1 MLYLLPDEL
10 LVAILEY
17 CDQTARKSLSLVS
30 RRLRNPSQR
39 TIFKTVYIPRSTFGT
54 TVPGFA
60 VKGRD
65 HFPKVIQNDR
75 LLSYIQTV
83 IISQSNALYCLKTG
97 AKEALFKALHRM
109 QPLRDIKIFDI
120 LFTTTMLDRLC
131 EVLSTR
137 PYNVEL
143 RYCLYPA
150 DYTFQQATLKIHRL
164 SLEDKS
170 IGGPPRP
177 AMSKVLVDIIARS
190 LSSIKSLTLTS
201 YLGLLASLGT
211 MPRLTS
217 LNIRSTSAE
226 NDKGLEN
233 FLVANPQIM
242 EFALDGTTCDLSL
255 LPPSALPNLRTIRV
269 TAELVQHL
277 LQGRPVVKVEISAS
291 SKFKFMVDG
300 LRALSRSATPIVE
313 LTLNL
318 PYHFTRPFDVLDAVV
333 ETVPHLER
341 MWLSFDSQVRGIL
354 HF

>member
-39 TIFKTVYIPRSTFGT
+39 TIFKTVYIPRSMFGT

-83 IISQSNALYCLKTG
+83 IISQSNALYCLKMG

-150 DYTFQQATLKIHRL
+150 DYTFQQATLKVHRL
-164 SLEDKS
+164 SLEYKS
-170 IGGPPRP
+170 IGGALPPE
-177 AMSKVLVDIIARS
+177 MIKQIVSIIERSISSITS
-190 LSSIKSLTLTS
+190 LSLTS
-201 YLGLLASLGT
+201 CLGLLASLGT

-217 LNIRSTSAE
+217 LNLWTRNDEGIR
-226 NDKGLEN
+226 N
-233 FLVANPQIM
+233 FLVANPQLV

-255 LPPSALPNLRTIRV
+255 LPPSALPNLRRIRV

-277 LQGRPVVKVEISAS
+277 LQGRPVVKVEFCAS
-291 SKFKFMVDG
+291 SKLKFMVDG
-300 LRALSRSATPIVE
+300 LRALPRSATPIVE

-318 PYHFTRPFDVLDAVV
+318 PYHYNRPFDVLNAVV

-341 MWLSFDSQVRGIL
+341 IWLSFPSEVRGIL